1 MLGLGVDIRKQS
13 PPLGEAFENT
23 QSLNFDGVNDQG
35 RWPSA
40 STFEDLL
47 GNTSFTISAWL
58 RCNIPPSASGSKGHS
73 LLGQSVEFIGS
84 DLCILN
90 MGTLYGPG
98 HSTAATRNT
107 MHFSLIVG
115 TTTYFD
121 TKVANV
127 DSYLTDNQWY
137 HLAYTSRVETDGTR
151 SGIIYIDGTARST
164 SDSSASGNFSS
175 LGISGHYFGAKSQL
189 GSITEYTRG
198 FLDEFVILNE
208 AAPASRILEMYNSG
222 CPKAENSDQT
232 IGYWRMEQQSGDA
245 LDTSSNSNDITRTGA
260 TFNSTTPC

>member
-1 MLGLGVDIRKQS
+1 MLGLGIDIRKQTA
-13 PPLGEAFENT
+13 PQGEGFVNT
-23 QSLNFDGVNDQG
+23 QSLYFDGVNDFG
-35 RWPSA
+35 RWPTA

-58 RCNIPPSASGSKGHS
+58 RCNIPASASGSKGHS

-84 DLCILN
+84 DLALLN
-90 MGTLYGPG
+90 VGTLYGPG

-115 TTTYFD
+115 TTKYFD
-121 TKVANV
+121 TQVANV
-127 DSYLTDNQWY
+127 DSYLTNNEWY

-151 SGIIYIDGTARST
+151 SGIIYINGTARST
-164 SDSSASGNFSS
+164 SDNSTTGNFSG
-175 LGISGHYFGAKSQL
+175 LGISGHRFGAKYQIS
-189 GSITEYTRG
+189 SVTEYTKG
-198 FLDEFVILNE
+198 FLDEFVILDE
-208 AAPASRILEMYNSG
+208 AVPASRVLDMYNSG
-222 CPKAENSDQT
+222 CPKTEESNQT

-260 TFNSTTPC
+260 TFSSTTPC